1 MRRSLR
7 AAHAGGARRI
17 AVVCGAWHVPAL
29 DLGAATTPG
38 ATADVSTLRE
48 ATVITVPTASLRRA
62 SDACRHSFDRAFLRI
77 LVERLSLA
85 NTRLTSV

>member
-1 MRRSLR
+1 MR
-7 AAHAGGARRI
+7 G
-17 AVVCGAWHVPAL
+17 
-29 DLGAATTPG
+29 
-38 ATADVSTLRE
+38 ADVSTLSE
-48 ATVITVPTASLRRA
+48 ATVISVPTEALRRA